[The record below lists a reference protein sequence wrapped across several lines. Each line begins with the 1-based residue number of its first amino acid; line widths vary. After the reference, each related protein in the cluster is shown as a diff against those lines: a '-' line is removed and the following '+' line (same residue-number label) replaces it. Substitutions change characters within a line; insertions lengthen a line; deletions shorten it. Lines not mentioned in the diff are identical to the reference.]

1 MNHESSIPQI
11 LTRPRLEI
19 CRARSVWDAESAVWK
34 TEFDYVAAP
43 DGGRDSLRKQ
53 IDRQFGIGSQ
63 QSRVVLGDLDL
74 LFDSSGHL
82 LLIETRTSP
91 RRWHR
96 AELPPLASNL
106 ESVWADFRVEL
117 DENQIASLDLPV
129 HITWDPAGR
138 RVEFRFTPQPEA
150 VTWYRLADTV
160 AVGLVRTGG
169 LGRFRFED
177 VACSGP

>member
-1 MNHESSIPQI
+1 MKSSIPQI
-11 LTRPRLEI
+11 LTRLRLET
-19 CRARSVWDAESAVWK
+19 CRARSAWDAESAVWK

-43 DGGRDSLRKQ
+43 HERRDSLSKQ

-63 QSRVVLGDLDL
+63 QSRVILGDLDL

-82 LLIETRTSP
+82 LSIETRSSP
-91 RRWHR
+91 KRWHR
-96 AELPPLASNL
+96 AELSPLPSNL
-106 ESVWADFRVEL
+106 ESVWADFDVEL

-129 HITWDPAGR
+129 HITWDPAAR

-160 AVGLVRTGG
+160 ALGLVRAGG
-169 LGRFRFED
+169 LGRLRFED
-177 VACSGP
+177 VACSRL